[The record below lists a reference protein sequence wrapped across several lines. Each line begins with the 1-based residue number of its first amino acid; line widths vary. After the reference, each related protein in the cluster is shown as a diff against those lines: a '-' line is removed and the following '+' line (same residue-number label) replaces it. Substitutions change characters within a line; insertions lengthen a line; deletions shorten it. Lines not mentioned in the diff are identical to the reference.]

1 MSKHKKNYFSTALY
15 IILVVSIFVCL
26 ALNFLGIIA
35 FDKNIVLLI
44 AILSAVVIIPMYD
57 KFAIKDFVFEK
68 NVEIKS
74 SDESQIKEKDS
85 EDQKALDEEVNK
97 NTDNK
102 IRVSEI
108 RDKIKSKLED
118 SDCFDNNKQIILSED
133 KINNYNPIFTW
144 FDSNNSMLI
153 EPKYTEINT
162 SFYNKL
168 YVMLSKI
175 IAYNKI
181 KNANLKLKLVVV
193 CKKENEI
200 GVSDTSISKLEDVFS
215 PSIDAGIFRIQKV
228 SIDL

>member
-1 MSKHKKNYFSTALY
+1 MGKDKKNYYSTVLY
-15 IILVVSIFVCL
+15 ILLVASIFVCL
-26 ALNFLGIIA
+26 VLYFLNLVSLTKDVVFLM
-35 FDKNIVLLI
+35 
-44 AILSAVVIIPMYD
+44 AILSALVLIPMYD
-57 KFAIKDFVFEK
+57 KFAIKDLVFEK
-68 NVEIKS
+68 NVKIES
-74 SDESQIKEKDS
+74 SEKNQVAEKDN
-85 EDQKALDEEVNK
+85 EEQKALDEELNK
-97 NTDNK
+97 NNEKK
-102 IRVSEI
+102 IKVSEI
-108 RDKIKSKLED
+108 KEKIKSKFED
-118 SDCFDNNKQIILSED
+118 SDCFADNKQIVISED

-144 FDSNNSMLI
+144 FDSNNSILI

-175 IAYNKI
+175 RAYNKI